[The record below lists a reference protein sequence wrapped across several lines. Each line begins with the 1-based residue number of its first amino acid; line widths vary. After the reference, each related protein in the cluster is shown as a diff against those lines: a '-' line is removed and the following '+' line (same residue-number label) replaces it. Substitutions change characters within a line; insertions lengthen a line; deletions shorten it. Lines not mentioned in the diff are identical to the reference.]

1 MATDAG
7 NTLEEFKK
15 LQREYQFLEQNRK
28 DYAKESAQTIQR
40 QQKLLDKLKKDNE
53 YLKNE
58 YRNHLRKPRGAN
70 HQSKLMELHDQV
82 DQYTS
87 KIAIEKRTRTELAK
101 QARLMQRK
109 ILEVRKDMGGIN
121 AAKENQAMIAKQI
134 RILENRLDKALV
146 KFNQALSH
154 NKKLR
159 EKIDN
164 LRRERVVFD
173 NIYKKLEHE
182 LQDKKRQM
190 AEIIEESNQA
200 YESRDKGQLEIAA
213 IEQQNIKEQ
222 RQHDQQISELEQM
235 EEKMKRDA
243 LARAGAVEETKR
255 GELSME
261 EEKKLK
267 RQVTKAAWKIVKEKT
282 NITVSKEKVQTYEEA
297 FQQIQSCTGIT
308 DIEELVK
315 TFIQNEDQ
323 NFSLFNYVNGQTHEI
338 EKLEEQV
345 EELEEEKRKYTMNN
359 TEDANQLLT
368 KELTEKLENTNS
380 TIEKLEQKFQASN
393 KVIMALKIGIQK
405 IFTKIECDVSSMSE
419 MLHGE
424 QVSESNMMQY
434 LGMIEQRTNEI
445 LQQWASVEKRKG
457 SINRQKKT
465 VEEKESVLTN
475 VMGSGPEHPMGEQK
489 IQIAPPTMEDY
500 SDVDADDSDD
510 DVQMPR
516 NLDAIKNE
524 VMRYMSE
531 RTQARSD
538 ARHNR
543 GVRAD
548 SGSASGH
555 RNRARRA
562 FGN

>member
-1 MATDAG
+1 
-7 NTLEEFKK
+7 
-15 LQREYQFLEQNRK
+15 
-28 DYAKESAQTIQR
+28 
-40 QQKLLDKLKKDNE
+40 
-53 YLKNE
+53 
-58 YRNHLRKPRGAN
+58 
-70 HQSKLMELHDQV
+70 
-82 DQYTS
+82 
-87 KIAIEKRTRTELAK
+87 
-101 QARLMQRK
+101 
-109 ILEVRKDMGGIN
+109 
-121 AAKENQAMIAKQI
+121 
-134 RILENRLDKALV
+134 
-146 KFNQALSH
+146 
-154 NKKLR
+154 
-159 EKIDN
+159 
-164 LRRERVVFD
+164 
-173 NIYKKLEHE
+173 
-182 LQDKKRQM
+182 
-190 AEIIEESNQA
+190 
-200 YESRDKGQLEIAA
+200 
-213 IEQQNIKEQ
+213 
-222 RQHDQQISELEQM
+222 
-235 EEKMKRDA
+235 
-243 LARAGAVEETKR
+243 
-255 GELSME
+255 
-261 EEKKLK
+261 
-267 RQVTKAAWKIVKEKT
+267 
-282 NITVSKEKVQTYEEA
+282 
-297 FQQIQSCTGIT
+297 
-308 DIEELVK
+308 
-315 TFIQNEDQ
+315 
-323 NFSLFNYVNGQTHEI
+323 
-338 EKLEEQV
+338 
-345 EELEEEKRKYTMNN
+345 MNN